1 MNIDLPLILVVGTA
15 VTGLVVLAD
24 RLWLAARR
32 QAQATSVAAAP
43 SEPVWVE
50 YSKSFFPVLLIVLV
64 LRSFLFEPFQIP
76 SGSMIPT
83 LEVGDFILVNKYSYG
98 VRLLVVGTKVVA
110 VGDPQRGDV
119 MVFRPPHKPDTNFI
133 KRVIGVG
140 GDTVRYEN
148 RRLTVNGQPVPQRF
162 VAALPV
168 EAPQLELLQETLGSV
183 SYAIQHTAP
192 LQGRVREWV
201 IPQGYYFVMGDNRD
215 NSSDSRVWGLVPD
228 ELVVGKAFVIWMHW
242 PSFWSIPSF
251 GRDGLIH

>member
-1 MNIDLPLILVVGTA
+1 
-15 VTGLVVLAD
+15 
-24 RLWLAARR
+24 
-32 QAQATSVAAAP
+32 
-43 SEPVWVE
+43 
-50 YSKSFFPVLLIVLV
+50 
-64 LRSFLFEPFQIP
+64 
-76 SGSMIPT
+76 
-83 LEVGDFILVNKYSYG
+83 
-98 VRLLVVGTKVVA
+98 
-110 VGDPQRGDV
+110 
-119 MVFRPPHKPDTNFI
+119 
-133 KRVIGVG
+133 
-140 GDTVRYEN
+140 
-148 RRLTVNGQPVPQRF
+148 VPQRF